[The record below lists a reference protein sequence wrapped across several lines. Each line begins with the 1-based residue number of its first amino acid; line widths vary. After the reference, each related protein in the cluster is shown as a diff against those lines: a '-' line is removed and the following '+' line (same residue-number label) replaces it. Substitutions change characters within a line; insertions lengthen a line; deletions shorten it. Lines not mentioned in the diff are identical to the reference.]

1 MSLFAFGTGA
11 FRAASRN
18 LQNIQQARADIAT
31 KEAAGQEKRDLLEIQ
46 NNYAVGAAEELAKT
60 KEKASRKEM
69 QFRAGESALQRAND
83 LERAEIIATGK
94 KIDRQVNFLK
104 ANEVIGPEDTPLV
117 SFRRNTDDKAYTSEI
132 FGKLSRLGPEGFKN
146 LLNSNYGSRVRNILQ
161 ERIDNFRD
169 HFGEDIVVTEGNV
182 RRVVGKTNPLPT
194 VQFPSLLKSNAEFAK
209 EIERLQNNIY
219 RKRVTDPK
227 KVMDMVMSGGQVVAR
242 EFPKDGQ
249 HRNDVLDAAAFYVRQ
264 NINITENPLLNL
276 ERTHKISYT
285 EPKDKKFFR
294 AAANPAVQ
302 RYLEGAGETSG
313 TNYNAYKSFIADPK
327 NGFVDGDGLLNN
339 DFFKLADMFGL
350 RTDTVGDKN
359 RVLRIGDKLTGRTFN
374 MAAKAD
380 PSLQKRKLLIQEAS
394 QGSEAALKTINELI
408 ETAKRTGVGGAA
420 LTRLLAFG
428 GAIPE
433 VLKEV
438 KQLQSIFTGTR
449 KKTILAVVDGKY
461 KETSRFDQKEI
472 QYTDLRTGKEV
483 KGTVEDRIDKAFVT
497 FNTDINSQDKS
508 VQAARVEAL
517 EIILAYQLTS
527 ILQGGTGGRT
537 ISDQDVTRTLKVF
550 SGNLTS
556 LPQKLH
562 KLNYLKKIISLA
574 GQRSRL
580 YAQAVKGS
588 SNYNL
593 YETALR
599 NERIL
604 DDLYGSAGTVT
615 LDNVYEKV
623 TDHSNEFERNMPFD
637 KLSKKTAKA
646 HITLARRRI
655 YEDDNGN
662 LRPRTDEVTLGK
674 NGSLIPMEA
683 WAALSSG
690 LRTGGKDAILVPM
703 IEPTTG
709 AKLLYAENNLS
720 VVKRAWGKTN
730 KALSVEERIKSEGVQ
745 IALRRIEKRSMAW
758 QVSKGKP
765 IRVDLKLVPTEDGSV
780 EFTVVARNI
789 NDVKIV
795 PDPADPDVAADSAA
809 LEKADLAEQ
818 KFSESSTFEKLW
830 ETSLKETNTTFSNNG
845 NTALLQ
851 AFKEELGSDDP
862 MKTLRQTREEQA
874 GGEVNK
880 GIAQWRGPRLAA
892 FEKYIKEVSGGQ
904 ENMTTNLNFVLK
916 ELQEGEEGGAF
927 KKDYNRL
934 YEDLTKN
941 PRGHSVEVLL
951 GLINGVY
958 LRPNENTGRSQLK
971 YDKDGLPVPKYS
983 KQGGKKVSS
992 LSDAAGKLFTK
1003 SQATV

>member
-18 LQNIQQARADIAT
+18 LQNIQQARADIA
-31 KEAAGQEKRDLLEIQ
+31 KEERAGQEARDLLSIK
-46 NNYAVGAAEELAKT
+46 NDYAVEAAEELAKT
-60 KEKASRKEM
+60 RAKAAKKEM
-69 QFRAGESALQRAND
+69 QFRSGESALQRANE
-83 LERAEIIATGK
+83 LEKAQIIATGK

-104 ANEVIGPEDTPLV
+104 ANEVIGPEDNPLV
-117 SFRRNTDDKAYTSEI
+117 TFRYNTDEKAYTSEI
-132 FGKLSRLGPEGFKN
+132 FDKLSRMGPEGFKN
-146 LLNSNYGSRVRNILQ
+146 LMNSDYGSRVRSILR

-182 RRVVGKTNPLPT
+182 RRVVGKTNPIPT
-194 VQFPSLLKSNAEFAK
+194 IQFPSLLKSNEEFGK
-209 EIERLQNNIY
+209 EIKRLQNKIY
-219 RKRVTDPK
+219 SKRVTDPK
-227 KVMDMVMSGGQVVAR
+227 KIMDMVMSGGQVVAR
-242 EFPKDGQ
+242 EFPKEGQ
-249 HRNDVLDAAAFYVRQ
+249 HRNDVLGAAAFYVRQ

-276 ERTHKISYT
+276 ERTHKISYK

-302 RYLEGAGETSG
+302 RYLEGTGEVSS
-313 TNYNAYKSFIADPK
+313 TNYNAYKSFISDPK
-327 NGFVDGDGLLNN
+327 NGFVDRDGLLNN
-339 DFFKLADMFGL
+339 DFLKLIDMFGL
-350 RTDTVGDKN
+350 RTDTVGDRN
-359 RVLRIGDKLTGRTFN
+359 RMLRVGDKLTDRTFS

-380 PSLQKRKLLIQEAS
+380 PSLQKRKLQIQEAS

-449 KKTILAVVDGKY
+449 KKTILAFVDGKY

-472 QYTDLRTGKEV
+472 EYTDLRTGKKV

-574 GQRSRL
+574 GQRARL

-623 TDHSNEFERNMPFD
+623 TDHSNEFERNIPFD
-637 KLSKKTAKA
+637 KLSKKTAKGHMA
-646 HITLARRRI
+646 LARRRI

-662 LRPRTDEVTLGK
+662 IRPRTDETTLGK
-674 NGSLIPMEA
+674 NGSLIAMEA
-683 WAALSSG
+683 WAQLSSG
-690 LRTGGKDAILVPM
+690 LRTGGKDATLVPM
-703 IEPTTG
+703 VEPTTG

-745 IALRRIEKRSMAW
+745 LALRRIEKRSLAW

-795 PDPADPDVAADSAA
+795 PDPADPDKGYDT
-809 LEKADLAEQ
+809 LYLAEEKDQ
-818 KFSESSTFEKLW
+818 EFSESSTFEKLW

-845 NTALLQ
+845 NTALLR
-851 AFKEELGSDDP
+851 AFKEELGSDP
-862 MKTLRQTREEQA
+862 MKTLKQTREEQA

-892 FEKYIKEVSGGQ
+892 FEKYIKEVSGDQ
-904 ENMTTNLNFVLK
+904 ANMPTNVRFVLK

-971 YDKDGLPVPKYS
+971 YDKDGLPVPKYP